1 VFRCGISNK
10 VYKTCEKWRQGGQ
23 DAEPQ
28 WSADVD
34 TAAISQL
41 EFSSVDE
48 NQLQKTE
55 RAFLQLSDLR
65 DFVPGVVKDA
75 TERQISYS
83 FSRQVSFE
91 GNYKDLVL
99 AISEADRYR
108 AGCVP

>member
-1 VFRCGISNK
+1 LARLSVPQEVPK
-10 VYKTCEKWRQGGQ
+10 Q

-41 EFSSVDE
+41 GISSVDE
-48 NQLQKTE
+48 NQLKETKS
-55 RAFLQLSDLR
+55 AFLQLSDLR
-65 DFVPGVVKDA
+65 DFVAGVVKDA
-75 TERQISYS
+75 TKRQISYS

-108 AGCVP
+108 WWCVL